1 MVAQWFIAAKPG
13 HPLLR
18 EAVELVTAQ
27 VQAWDDANPLSR
39 EFDSRIKV
47 LYLTGPSIWNQA
59 IRNTISALSGCAER
73 SGELRSEREIGAMRI
88 NELDM
93 RFHKSWF
100 KITNKQRL
108 RGYVASRLPAVPA
121 IRYHCL
127 NPTTEGSGALHYA
140 SLDKDTP
147 FKQAGSDHP
156 RMPAAPAH
164 ASSCEPAIS
173 IADVQLSEFALVC
186 DVVYR
191 WVNPSSITPSIA
203 NQKFAIN
210 SGIVT
215 MKSCG
220 SQCDPLQACKAFAIC
235 TQ

>member
-1 MVAQWFIAAKPG
+1 
-13 HPLLR
+13 
-18 EAVELVTAQ
+18 
-27 VQAWDDANPLSR
+27 
-39 EFDSRIKV
+39 
-47 LYLTGPSIWNQA
+47 
-59 IRNTISALSGCAER
+59 
-73 SGELRSEREIGAMRI
+73 MRI

-203 NQKFAIN
+203 NQIRNQQRYRDNEELRFSMRSFAGMQGVRYLHTVAKGQPPSWLDVTHPRIFWW
-210 SGIVT
+210 SETRLLTSCEHCVGSHVHSACSTASKPSWLSRAFQTWQIV
-215 MKSCG
+215 S
-220 SQCDPLQACKAFAIC
+220 FW
-235 TQ
+235 

>member
-1 MVAQWFIAAKPG
+1 MGDVQPHTKHEQMRRYLRWPADGTRACGLPPIVVAQWFIAAEPG

-27 VQAWDDANPLSR
+27 VQAWDDTNPLSR

-73 SGELRSEREIGAMRI
+73 GGDIRSESEIGAMRI

-100 KITNKQRL
+100 RITNKQRL

-127 NPTTEGSGALHYA
+127 NPMTKSSALHYA

-147 FKQAGSDHP
+147 FKKAGSDHA
-156 RMPAAPAH
+156 RMPAATH
-164 ASSCEPAIS
+164 RRASP
-173 IADVQLSEFALVC
+173 
-186 DVVYR
+186 
-191 WVNPSSITPSIA
+191 PSPS
-203 NQKFAIN
+203 QM
-210 SGIVT
+210 S
-215 MKSCG
+215 S
-220 SQCDPLQACKAFAIC
+220 
-235 TQ
+235 